1 MDKDYIYILDIKHDT
16 IVDGEG
22 FRTSIYCAGCN
33 HKCAGCHNPQSW
45 DMKNGVLTKV
55 SDIYKEIISNT
66 FSNVTF
72 SGGDPFLQLQGFIRL
87 AKSIKKNTNKTIW
100 CYTGFKFEE
109 LLIDKEKLELLKLID
124 VLVDGKFEKDKKDL
138 DLIFKGSSN
147 QKIINV
153 QKSLDKEQII
163 LYE

>member
-153 QKSLDKEQII
+153 QKSLKENQII

>member
-1 MDKDYIYILDIKHDT
+1 MVKDYIYILDIKHDT

-22 FRTSIYCAGCN
+22 FRTSIYCSGCN
-33 HKCAGCHNPQSW
+33 HMCKGCHNPQSW
-45 DMKNGVLTKV
+45 DMKNGVPTKV
-55 SDIYKEIISNT
+55 SDIYNQISSNT
-66 FSNVTF
+66 FSDVTF
-72 SGGDPFLQLQGFIRL
+72 SGGDPFLQVKGFTQL
-87 AKSIKKNTNKTIW
+87 AKLIKTYTNKTIW

-124 VLVDGKFEKDKKDL
+124 VLVDGKFEKDKKEL

-147 QKIINV
+147 QRVIDI
-153 QKSLDKEQII
+153 QKTLEEKQII

>member
-72 SGGDPFLQLQGFIRL
+72 SGGDPFLQPQGFIRL

-153 QKSLDKEQII
+153 QKSLDKKQII